1 MHIRRANAFLVLA
14 FIALA
19 RVAAAQSAEDFFDQK
34 SDWFANETVEGA
46 SKHAEAPTQTP
57 ATVTVI
63 SREDIELYGFKTVAD
78 VLNFASIGYFTQN
91 DRRYDIAGGRGLFFF
106 EDYNTRI
113 LVMLNG
119 HPLNEPWNNF
129 AGLGR
134 EMAVPFDL
142 VERVEIVYG
151 PSSLLYGGYS
161 LFGIVNVVTRTGNS
175 MAGARV
181 RAEQGTWQTTDASAT
196 WGGAGTLR
204 SKNEQPAETWDVL
217 ASAGYYRSEGE
228 ELSLPVIPVDYATD
242 YDGGTTFGG
251 RQSGTDFERS
261 PYAFL
266 HARRG
271 AFTLT
276 ARTGS
281 RKKGIPTAPYE
292 VVYGSTDE
300 YVRDTKSFAELR
312 WDRTLAQ
319 GVRLSARGFRDWYEY
334 YEHDPYADAESYE
347 GYDRY
352 HFILDGTDV
361 DTGGE
366 LRLTVQR
373 GAHFLTAGVEHRTR
387 DIVQTSFNR
396 FEDGSIADDSYIRQS
411 LPGKLTVLYLQEEWR
426 PSDRWTLVAAGNYA
440 DTEPGGQKAQPRL
453 AAIFHPRDDIAIK
466 ALYGRGFRPPSAF
479 EANYEDAIS
488 YINNPL
494 LESEEIT
501 SRELSV
507 MWQTR
512 SIAAQAYAFDSKLE
526 GLIRLT
532 TIESPDD
539 IEGGVVGPSGNPED
553 LIGFVQYQSNGDV
566 DSHGFGLGLRT
577 RRQMLRS
584 YLNVAWSKA
593 TYVPAEGES
602 FDLPASAN
610 WIASGGLAWDAGV
623 WAASMSARYVGPQS
637 HDPVREIEETS
648 GSFVEANARA
658 LWRTRA
664 VYPVTLYLDVRNL
677 FGSDGATAAS
687 TIYTPSAI
695 PIEGRRVSVG
705 AEVRF

>member
-1 MHIRRANAFLVLA
+1 MHIRRANAALA
-14 FIALA
+14 FAFLALA
-19 RVAAAQSAEDFFDQK
+19 RVASAQSVEDFFDQK
-34 SDWFANETVEGA
+34 SDWFASETVEGA

-63 SREDIELYGFKTVAD
+63 GREDIELYGFKTVAD
-78 VLNFASIGYFTQN
+78 ILNFASIGYFTQN

-134 EMAVPFDL
+134 EMMVPFDL

-161 LFGIVNVVTRTGNS
+161 LFGIVNVVTRSGSS
-175 MAGARV
+175 MSGARV
-181 RAEQGTWQTTDASAT
+181 RAEQGTWQTTDAAAT
-196 WGGAGTLR
+196 WGGSGTLQ
-204 SKNEQPAETWDVL
+204 SKGDQPGETWDVL
-217 ASAGYYRSEGE
+217 VSAGYYRSEGE
-228 ELSLPVIPVDYATD
+228 DLSLPLIPVDYSTD

-251 RQSGTDFERS
+251 PQSGTDFEKS

-266 HARRG
+266 HAGRG
-271 AFTLT
+271 SFTFT

-292 VVYGSTDE
+292 IVYGSPEE

-312 WDRTLAQ
+312 WDRTLAL
-319 GVRLSARGFRDWYEY
+319 GVRLSARAFRDWYNY
-334 YEHDPYADAESYE
+334 YEHDPYADSESYE

-352 HFILDGTDV
+352 DFILDGDDV

-366 LRLTVQR
+366 LRLTAQR
-373 GAHFLTAGVEHRTR
+373 GAHFLTAGVEHRKR
-387 DIVQTSFNR
+387 DIVQTSYSR
-396 FEDGSIADDSYIRQS
+396 FDDGSIAEDSYIRAS

-426 PSDRWTLVAAGNYA
+426 PSDHWTLVAAGNYA

-466 ALYGRGFRPPSAF
+466 ALYGRGYRPPSAF
-479 EANYEDAIS
+479 EASYEDTIS
-488 YINNPL
+488 YIANPAL
-494 LESEEIT
+494 KSEEIT
-501 SRELSV
+501 STELSV
-507 MWQTR
+507 MWQKR
-512 SIAAQAYAFDSKLE
+512 SFAAQAYAFDSQLK

-532 TIESPDD
+532 EITSPED

-553 LIGFVQYQSNGDV
+553 LIGYVQYQSNGDV
-566 DSHGFGLGLRT
+566 ASHGFGLGLRS
-577 RRQMLRS
+577 RKQALRS
-584 YLNVAWSKA
+584 YLNVAWA
-593 TYVPAEGES
+593 EAAYTPADGEA

-610 WIASGGLAWDAGV
+610 WLASGGLAWDAGV
-623 WAASMSARYVGPQS
+623 WAASLSARYVGSQS
-637 HDPVREIEETS
+637 HDASREIEGTT
-648 GSFVEANARA
+648 GSFVEANTRL

-677 FGSDGATAAS
+677 FDSDGGTAAS
-687 TIYTPSAI
+687 TIYTPSVI
-695 PIEGRRVSVG
+695 PIEGRRLSVG
-705 AEVRF
+705 AELRF